1 MTKPEDFGKPPP
13 EPAPGELNEIGSPVL
28 EFAKTARG
36 KAVFILENGQVWRQ
50 LDSDTTTVLDP
61 ERGTKMAVR
70 IERGALGS
78 YNLTIDGRNILVKVN
93 RLK

>member
-1 MTKPEDFGKPPP
+1 MR
-13 EPAPGELNEIGSPVL
+13 SPVL

-61 ERGTKMAVR
+61 ERGTKMSVR